1 MPDIKRRD
9 FITLIGGAAAA
20 WPLAARVASPWALE
34 KPKGFTARAGAEL
47 VLCKLL
53 RNIDDMNRPVTLAGN
68 EQFVTAECHVHRLTA
83 NLDRGL
89 LPE

>member
-1 MPDIKRRD
+1 MKRRD